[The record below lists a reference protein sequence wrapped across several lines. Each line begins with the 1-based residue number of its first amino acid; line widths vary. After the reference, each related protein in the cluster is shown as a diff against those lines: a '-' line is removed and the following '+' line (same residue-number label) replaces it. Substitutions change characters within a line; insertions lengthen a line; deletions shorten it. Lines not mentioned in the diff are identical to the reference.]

1 MKLRLGPMPD
11 TSVVK
16 MTVSIPAPLK
26 AQLDRY
32 AQVHSQA
39 FGAAAD
45 AQTLIP
51 LVLDAWLLKN
61 REFQRMLRGGSGQL
75 SDRDRTA

>member
-16 MTVSIPAPLK
+16 MTVAIPAPLK

-32 AQVHSQA
+32 AQVHSQT
-39 FGAAAD
+39 FGATAD

-51 LVLDAWLLKN
+51 LILDAWLLKD
-61 REFQRMLRGGSGQL
+61 REFQRMLRGGSG
-75 SDRDRTA
+75 

>member
-1 MKLRLGPMPD
+1 MPD

-32 AQVHSQA
+32 AAIHSQA
-39 FGAAAD
+39 FGTTSD

-51 LVLDAWLLKN
+51 LILDAWLLKD
-61 REFQRMLRGGSGQL
+61 REFQRVLRGGSEPP
-75 SDRDRTA
+75 SD